1 MILNILLSIFSGIS
15 FLFYGVASFRSRRM
29 KAEFERWGFSK
40 HRFTIGSFQIL
51 GGIGMLVGLFFPPLL
66 LTSSLALMFM
76 MLIAILVRIGINDEL
91 IKIMPATLYAIL
103 NGLILYIT
111 ITTYF

>member
-1 MILNILLSIFSGIS
+1 
-15 FLFYGVASFRSRRM
+15 M
-29 KAEFERWGFSK
+29 KAEFERWGFLK

-76 MLIAILVRIGINDEL
+76 MLIAILVRIGIKDEL
-91 IKIMPATLYAIL
+91 IKIMPATFYAIL

-111 ITTYF
+111 FTTYF